1 MTKSFFQKNQ
11 KKKKYHYEKHPKVK
25 TQLKKEKKYSTT
37 KKEVLDFDK
46 ILKVLFEVPY
56 HKKDN
61 VTSRL
66 QTKKQN
72 RNELYD
78 INNFLSNNV
87 IKIAEKNSNVHIKI
101 ECPKFRELTDKEI
114 SFYDKTLKIKENI
127 SDKSYIKKHR
137 VYENKEL
144 EYRRIEKPSKK
155 KVLGNKNNSYSNIKE
170 VLSNTNTVNT
180 SLTDNILSSISTR
193 FKQEKDQGLFSS
205 LSISESAETTCGDKI

>member
-61 VTSRL
+61 VTSPL
-66 QTKKQN
+66 QNKKQN

-87 IKIAEKNSNVHIKI
+87 IKIAEQNSNSHIKI
-101 ECPKFRELTDKEI
+101 ECPKFRELNDKEI
-114 SFYDKTLKIKENI
+114 SSYDKTVKIKENV
-127 SDKSYIKKHR
+127 SDKMFIKKHKI
-137 VYENKEL
+137 YEINEL

-155 KVLGNKNNSYSNIKE
+155 KLSGNKNSSYSNIKE
-170 VLSNTNTVNT
+170 VSSNTNSVNT

-193 FKQEKDQGLFSS
+193 FKQEKDQGVLSL
-205 LSISESAETTCGDKI
+205 LSISESAETACGDKI